1 MAIDKQIKS
10 LAISILE
17 KNNIDYDDW
26 INEEHKKLIFSNATV
41 LQEAIEESKKND

>member
-26 INEEHKKLIFSNATV
+26 INEEHKKLIFNNATV
-41 LQEAIEESKKND
+41 LQEAIEKSKKND